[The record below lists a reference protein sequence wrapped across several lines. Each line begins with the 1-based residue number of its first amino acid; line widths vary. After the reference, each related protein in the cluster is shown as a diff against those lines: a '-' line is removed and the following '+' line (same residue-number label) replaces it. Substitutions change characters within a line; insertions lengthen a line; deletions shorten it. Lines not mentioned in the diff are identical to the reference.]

1 MLSAGGRAGAEPGNP
16 LPTEQAA
23 AAEVHSHI
31 PSHLDVMSGLGAA
44 DWRATSTTTSTTD
57 YNAAPTQALV
67 FIVHLSH
74 IWQPSPWSPVYALL
88 ASGVVR
94 SVVRP

>member
-31 PSHLDVMSGLGAA
+31 PSHVDVMSGLGTA

-57 YNAAPTQALV
+57 YNAAPKHWYSLFISVISGSLV
-67 FIVHLSH
+67 PGRLSTL
-74 IWQPSPWSPVYALL
+74 Y
-88 ASGVVR
+88 
-94 SVVRP
+94 